1 MHHCLAQDLGLL
13 LATSVIFNI
22 LYNLQVFQ
30 CSQWKISTIALTS
43 LRLQCKS
50 SRLDISNNG
59 KWFGAER
66 ANCGTKKDLCG
77 LETLL
82 PSCSV
87 LTPAHS
93 CDWLLHWGQ
102 SLLGFS
108 KRKCRT
114 EEAIL
119 AWNGDW
125 ISCYLPERRMGETLV
140 RVEILTLHLVN
151 KEALVGASE
160 SAHEVQKSEP

>member
-13 LATSVIFNI
+13 LATSVIFSI

-30 CSQWKISTIALTS
+30 CSRWNISTIALTS

-66 ANCGTKKDLCG
+66 ANCATKKDLCG

-82 PSCSV
+82 PSCSM
-87 LTPAHS
+87 LTPARS
-93 CDWLLHWGQ
+93 CWLATARGQ
-102 SLLGFS
+102 SPLGFS
-108 KRKCRT
+108 KIKRRT

-119 AWNGDW
+119 G
-125 ISCYLPERRMGETLV
+125 MGKTLV

-160 SAHEVQKSEP
+160 SAHEVQKPEP